1 MTYENIQVNR
11 RIFAKLPASEER
23 IIVLLTGAR
32 QTGKTTTVRYLY
44 PDIAYHSL
52 DSLEL
57 REQLD
62 RISAVGWGKTVGN
75 AVLDEVQ
82 KLPTL
87 LEKVK
92 YAFDAKEIS
101 FSVLTG
107 SAQILL
113 LRNIRETLAG
123 RIFIY
128 ELWPL
133 MLSELVGID
142 KRAKSEPFLSRM
154 FEGNLDM
161 LLENEAQTLLGEELE
176 NAHRAEEHLLMWGGM
191 PALLHYN
198 SDRRNE
204 WLKSYEM
211 AYLERDLGDLARLAD
226 LRPFRK
232 LQQLAALRSANLLSF
247 SELARD
253 TGINVDTARRYIEYL
268 RLSYQA
274 YLLPPFSENLTSR
287 LIKMPKLYWM
297 DMGLWRSMTGI
308 REIITGPCF
317 ETYVISEVIKY
328 VKTTGLDIR
337 LSYYRTRSGMEID
350 LILERGRTVW
360 AIEIKSREQVVSS
373 DTKQLQRLAQA
384 LGDRWGGG
392 LVVYRGDHLLQLGEK
407 LWAVPSHRLLS

>member
-1 MTYENIQVNR
+1 MAYENIQVNR
-11 RIFAKLPASEER
+11 RIFARLPATDER

-32 QTGKTTTVRYLY
+32 QTGKTTTVRHVY
-44 PDIAYHSL
+44 PDVAYHNL

-57 REQLD
+57 REQLG
-62 RISAVGWGKTVGN
+62 RISAVGWAKTVGN
-75 AVLDEVQ
+75 AILDEVQ

-107 SAQILL
+107 SAQIFLL
-113 LRNIRETLAG
+113 KNIRETLAG

-133 MLSELVGID
+133 MLSEMVSINSQAASEALLGRLFED
-142 KRAKSEPFLSRM
+142 KFNLTLNDEPEM
-154 FEGNLDM
+154 
-161 LLENEAQTLLGEELE
+161 LLGEQLE
-176 NAHRAEEHLLMWGGM
+176 NMRRAEEHLLTWGGM
-191 PALLHYN
+191 PALLQYGSN
-198 SDRRNE
+198 RRNE

-287 LIKMPKLYWM
+287 LVKMPKLYWM

-308 REIITGPCF
+308 RETVTGPCF
-317 ETYVISEVIKY
+317 ETYVISEIIKY

-337 LSYYRTRSGMEID
+337 LSYYRTRSGMEVD
-350 LILERGRTVW
+350 LVLEQNRKVW
-360 AIEIKSREQVVSS
+360 AIEIKSREHVVSS
-373 DTKQLQRLAQA
+373 DTKQLQRLAAA

-392 LVVYRGDHLLQLGEK
+392 LVIYRGDRLYPLGENI
-407 LWAVPSHRLLS
+407 WAMPSYRLLS

>member
-1 MTYENIQVNR
+1 MTYENIQVIR
-11 RIFAKLPASEER
+11 RIFARLPAPDER

-32 QTGKTTTVRYLY
+32 QTGKTTTVRHLY
-44 PDIAYHSL
+44 HDIAYHNL
-52 DSLEL
+52 DSIEL

-62 RISAVGWGKTVGN
+62 RISAVGWGRTVGN

-92 YAFDAKEIS
+92 YAFDAKEIT

-107 SAQILL
+107 SAQVLL

-123 RIFIY
+123 RVFIY

-133 MLSELVGID
+133 MLSELVDIE
-142 KRAKSEPFLSRM
+142 KRATSEPLLSRM
-154 FEGNLDM
+154 FEENLD
-161 LLENEAQTLLGEELE
+161 LLLGKEAETLFGEQLE
-176 NAHRAEEHLLMWGGM
+176 TAHQAEEHLLTWGGM
-191 PALLHYN
+191 PALLHYDSN
-198 SDRRNE
+198 RRAE

-226 LRPFRK
+226 LTPFRK

-253 TGINVDTARRYIEYL
+253 TGISVDTARRYVEYL
-268 RLSYQA
+268 CLSYQA

-297 DMGLWRSMTGI
+297 DIGLWRSMTGI
-308 REIITGPCF
+308 RGTITGSCF
-317 ETYVISEVIKY
+317 ETYVVSEVIKY
-328 VKTTGLDIR
+328 IKTTGLDIR

-350 LILERGRTVW
+350 LILERGSKVW
-360 AIEIKSREQVVSS
+360 AIEIKSREQVVSG
-373 DTKQLQRLAQA
+373 DAKQLQKLAEA
-384 LGDRWGGG
+384 LGNRWGGG

-407 LWAVPSHRLLS
+407 LWAVPSYRLLS